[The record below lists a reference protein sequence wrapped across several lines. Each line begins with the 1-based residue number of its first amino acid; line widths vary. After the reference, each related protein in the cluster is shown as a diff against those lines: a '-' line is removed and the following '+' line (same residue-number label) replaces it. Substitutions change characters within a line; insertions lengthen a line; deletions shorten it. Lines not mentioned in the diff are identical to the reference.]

1 MWKRIRAQT
10 ESHKPGQITQDI
22 LIGRKGIILP
32 EAAKRRFHWRGLS
45 ATPSRLRVA
54 PASYICI
61 AVSSLRESSASRAK
75 TNVVLLFFMD
85 EFRKRRFCR
94 TPRSAGSNGSVVVD
108 FG

>member
-1 MWKRIRAQT
+1 
-10 ESHKPGQITQDI
+10 
-22 LIGRKGIILP
+22 
-32 EAAKRRFHWRGLS
+32 
-45 ATPSRLRVA
+45 
-54 PASYICI
+54 
-61 AVSSLRESSASRAK
+61 VSSLRESSASRAK